1 MVFYNRIF
9 MAFGKEM
16 ERDWSR
22 HQDNVSETCCFFV
35 QETAIQTAKA
45 NLSLHCPLPAG
56 VSSLISLLASA
67 REEDQPRLSV
77 LLCEAVVAVYLSLLI
92 HGLGTHS
99 SNELFRLAAH
109 PLNNRMWAAVFGGG
123 AKVIIKPK
131 RPELPPGKFTV
142 VYCFPSPALS
152 PQLFCLH
159 VWLWLLPSCAPSL
172 HLVHLFSLA
181 SILAIYILWL
191 FIFYKN
197 KLVHLRWAGH
207 GCSSVLCQCALWPVY
222 PVAADF
228 EAARPEESQETGRL
242 EQSSLNPNPPP
253 VLAVTQPPKRPPPPF
268 SKGDVPAPKAS
279 CE

>member
-9 MAFGKEM
+9 MAFGKGM

-22 HQDNVSETCCFFV
+22 HQDNVSETGCFFV
-35 QETAIQTAKA
+35 QDTAFQTAKA
-45 NLSLHCPLPAG
+45 NLLLHCPLPAG
-56 VSSLISLLASA
+56 VSSLISLLTSA

-142 VYCFPSPALS
+142 LYCFPSPTLS
-152 PQLFCLH
+152 RLLFCLH
-159 VWLWLLPSCAPSL
+159 VWSWLLPSCAPSL
-172 HLVHLFSLA
+172 HLAHLFSLA

-191 FIFYKN
+191 LIF
-197 KLVHLRWAGH
+197 L
-207 GCSSVLCQCALWPVY
+207 
-222 PVAADF
+222 
-228 EAARPEESQETGRL
+228 
-242 EQSSLNPNPPP
+242 
-253 VLAVTQPPKRPPPPF
+253 
-268 SKGDVPAPKAS
+268 
-279 CE
+279 